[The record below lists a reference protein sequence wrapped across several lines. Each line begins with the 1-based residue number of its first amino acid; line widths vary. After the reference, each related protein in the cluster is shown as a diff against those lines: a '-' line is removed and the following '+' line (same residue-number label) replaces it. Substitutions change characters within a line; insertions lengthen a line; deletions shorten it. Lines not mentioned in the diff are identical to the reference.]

1 MPNERDET
9 LEVLVIRGRLDRA
22 GRFTPTQCRSTYNVR
37 EWPVVEASD
46 HVVETVDPED
56 RTLHRE
62 LALVSPDIG
71 CDPGDPQRYRLLA
84 YIGLHPD
91 AASVR
96 LRRDD
101 LVLWRTEIPPPA
113 KVTVGLERSRPS
125 RGKRYPLRVRFSEPG
140 ERAHLTVV
148 YQWGPRQFRPIY
160 IGPPRETVPIDLSE
174 LPGG

>member
-22 GRFTPTQCRSTYNVR
+22 GRFTPTRCRSTYNVR

-62 LALVSPDIG
+62 LALVRPDIG
-71 CDPGDPQRYRLLA
+71 LD
-84 YIGLHPD
+84 PD